1 MWENQIEG
9 IRQNLEA
16 INDEI
21 NNLDKIMSSKE
32 QSLVDETNETLAM
45 IQSEANKMLNRRK
58 TEQ

>member
-21 NNLDKIMSSKE
+21 NDLDKIMSSKE